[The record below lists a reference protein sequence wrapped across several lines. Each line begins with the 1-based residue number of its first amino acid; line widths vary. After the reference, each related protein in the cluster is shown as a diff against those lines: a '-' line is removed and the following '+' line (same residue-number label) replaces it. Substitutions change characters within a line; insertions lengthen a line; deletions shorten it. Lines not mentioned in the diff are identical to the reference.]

1 MALVKVTVKCP
12 HCKVDHEEYDAT
24 QYDDKEKYLAYWN
37 IPFNTPEAEEAW
49 KQKQEMTP
57 KEAPM
62 VMPDI
67 EGHISMADGTWVSSR
82 SKHRENLKRNNCIE
96 LGNDVPTQQKTHEF
110 SRKDHEARKRE
121 IAEITYSKL
130 NYR

>member
-1 MALVKVTVKCP
+1 MALVKITVTCP
-12 HCKVDHEEYDAT
+12 HCMVDHEEYDQT
-24 QYDDKEKYLAYWN
+24 QFDDREKYLAYWN
-37 IPFNTPEAEEAW
+37 LPFEGEEADSAW
-49 KQKQEMTP
+49 KQKLEMTP

-82 SKHRENLKRNNCIE
+82 SKHRENLKRNNCVE

-110 SRKDHEARKRE
+110 SRKDQEARKRQ
-121 IAEITYSKL
+121 IAEIAYSKL

>member
-37 IPFNTPEAEEAW
+37 IPFEGPEAEEAW
-49 KQKQEMTP
+49 QAKLNMTP

-96 LGNDVPTQQKTHEF
+96 LGNDVPTQQKVHEF
-110 SRKDHEARKRE
+110 SRKEQQERKRQ
-121 IAEITYSKL
+121 IAEIAYSKL

>member
-24 QYDDKEKYLAYWN
+24 QYDDKENYLAYWN

-49 KQKQEMTP
+49 QAKLNMTP

-67 EGHISMADGTWVSSR
+67 EGHISMADGQWVGSR
-82 SKHRENLKRNNCIE
+82 SSHRENLKRNNCVEI
-96 LGNDVPTQQKTHEF
+96 GNDVSFEQKKHTLSRSENE
-110 SRKDHEARKRE
+110 SRKRQ
-121 IAEITYSKL
+121 IAELAYAKL
-130 NYR
+130 R

>member
-1 MALVKVTVKCP
+1 MALVKKTVTCV
-12 HCKVDHEEYDAT
+12 HCKVDHEEYDET
-24 QYDDKEKYLAYWN
+24 LFDDREKYLAYWN
-37 IPFNTPEAEEAW
+37 LPFEGPEADEAW

-62 VMPDI
+62 VVPDI
-67 EGHISMADGTWVSSR
+67 EGHISMADGQWVSSR

-110 SRKDHEARKRE
+110 SRKEHEARKRQ
-121 IAEITYSKL
+121 IAEIAYSKL

>member
-49 KQKQEMTP
+49 QAKLDMTP

-67 EGHISMADGTWVSSR
+67 EGHISMADGQWVSSR

-96 LGNDVPTQQKTHEF
+96 IGNDVPTEQKKHEF
-110 SRKDHEARKRE
+110 SSKENEARKRQ
-121 IAEITYSKL
+121 IAEIAYQKL

>member
-12 HCKVDHEEYDAT
+12 HCKVDHEEYDQT
-24 QYDDKEKYLAYWN
+24 QFDDRENYLAYWN
-37 IPFNTPEAEEAW
+37 LPFEGEEADKAW
-49 KQKQEMTP
+49 RQKLEMTP

-67 EGHISMADGTWVSSR
+67 QGHISMADGTWVSSR

-96 LGNDVPTQQKTHEF
+96 IGNDVSFEQKKPEF
-110 SRKDHEARKRE
+110 SRKENEARKRE
-121 IAEITYSKL
+121 IAEITYAKL
-130 NYR
+130 R

>member
-1 MALVKVTVKCP
+1 MALVKITVKCP

-49 KQKQEMTP
+49 KQKLEMTP

-67 EGHISMADGTWVSSR
+67 EGHISMADGTYITSR
-82 SKHRENLKRNNCIE
+82 SKHRENLKRNNCVE
-96 LGNDVPTQQKTHEF
+96 VGNDVSFEQKKVEF
-110 SRKDHEARKRE
+110 SRKEQEARKRQ